1 MSTSRLGIQ
10 RPGRLAVLAAAAL
23 VLAVAALVPAIASAG
38 AGAPARVPPRATGT
52 AAGVIKTVA
61 GGVGGPAR
69 ATKVG
74 LPSACGVSSA
84 AGYIYVA
91 DGSAVRRVS
100 VHKDWLETPAGDG
113 ATAPFSEGRMANRA
127 GLSHACGVAA
137 DQSRNLVIADAQH
150 ERIRV
155 LARTT
160 GTFYG
165 QAMTARHIYT
175 VAGTAAHGFSGDGG
189 PATQA
194 RLDDPTAVAV
204 DGAGNLVIAD
214 TGNQRIR
221 VVAATNGTFYGQ
233 AMTAG
238 DIYTVAGGGNV
249 IGDGVPATSAEL
261 NLPSGV
267 AVDGAGNLVIADT
280 GNQRVRVVAA
290 STATFYGQ
298 AMTAGDIYTV
308 AGTGTPG
315 FSGDGGPATGAD
327 LSGPSAVTVDGS
339 GNLVIADTQN
349 QRVRVVAASTAT
361 FYGQAMT
368 AGDIYTVAGTGTPGF
383 SGDGAPATS
392 AELSSPSGVA
402 IDTPGNLVIADS
414 GNNRIRVVAAQ
425 SGTFYGRPMTAGD
438 IYTVAGNG
446 NMMFAGDNG
455 RALNAELGDPGG
467 VAVDAPGN
475 LVIADSGN
483 NRIRVVAAQ
492 SGTFYG
498 RAMTARDIYTVGGNG
513 TEGFAGDGGLAT
525 SAELSGPGGVAVDGP
540 GNLVIADTGNQR
552 IRVVAG
558 STATFYGQAMTVGHI
573 YTVAGDG
580 TQGFAGDGAP
590 ATGAELSGPA
600 AVAVDG
606 SGNLVI
612 ADAGNQR
619 VRVVAATNGT
629 FYGQAM
635 TAGDIYTVAGDGTQG
650 FAGDGAPA
658 TGAEL
663 NFPYGVAV
671 DGAGNLVIADRGNKR
686 VRVVAASTATFYG
699 QAMTAGDIYTV
710 AGTGTGGF
718 SGDGGPATSADLSGP
733 SAVTV
738 DGSGNLV
745 IADTSDSS
753 AAGNDRVRVVAAS
766 TGLFYGQA
774 MTAGDIYTVAGNGLN
789 GFYGDNDR
797 ATRARLYFPSGVAVD
812 GSGDLLIA
820 DTFNNRIREVTG

>member
-10 RPGRLAVLAAAAL
+10 RPGRLAVIAAAAL

-69 ATKVG
+69 ATNVG

-113 ATAPFSEGRMANRA
+113 ATAPFGQDRMATRA
-127 GLSHACGVAA
+127 GLSGACGVAA

-150 ERIRV
+150 QRIRV

-175 VAGTAAHGFSGDGG
+175 VAGAAAHGFSGDGG

-204 DGAGNLVIAD
+204 DGAGNLVVAD

-221 VVAATNGTFYGQ
+221 VVAASTGTFYGQ

-238 DIYTVAGGGNV
+238 YIYTVAGGGN
-249 IGDGVPATSAEL
+249 ILGDGVLATSAEL

-267 AVDGAGNLVIADT
+267 AVDGSGNLVIADT
-280 GNQRVRVVAA
+280 QNQRVRVVAA
-290 STATFYGQ
+290 STGTFYGQAMTAGYIYTVAGDGTPGFSGDGGPATGAELSGPSAVTVDGSGNLVIADTQNQRVRVVAGSTGTFYGQ

-315 FSGDGGPATGAD
+315 FSGDGGPAT
-327 LSGPSAVTVDGS
+327 
-339 GNLVIADTQN
+339 
-349 QRVRVVAASTAT
+349 
-361 FYGQAMT
+361 
-368 AGDIYTVAGTGTPGF
+368 
-383 SGDGAPATS
+383 S

-402 IDTPGNLVIADS
+402 VDTPGNLVIADP
-414 GNNRIRVVAAQ
+414 GNNRIRVVAA
-425 SGTFYGRPMTAGD
+425 STGTFYGRPMTAGD

-446 NMMFAGDNG
+446 NRAFAGDGG
-455 RALNAELGDPGG
+455 RALNAELGNPGG

-498 RAMTARDIYTVGGNG
+498 QAMTARDIYAVAGDG
-513 TEGFAGDGGLAT
+513 TEGFAGDGGPAT
-525 SAELSGPGGVAVDGP
+525 GAELSGPGGVAVDGS

-552 IRVVAG
+552 IRAVAA
-558 STATFYGQAMTVGHI
+558 STGTSYGQAMTAGHI

-580 TQGFAGDGAP
+580 TQGFAGDGGP
-590 ATGAELSGPA
+590 ATGAELSGPS
-600 AVAVDG
+600 AVTVDG

-619 VRVVAATNGT
+619 VRVVAASTGT

-635 TAGDIYTVAGDGTQG
+635 TAGDIYTVAGD
-650 FAGDGAPA
+650 
-658 TGAEL
+658 
-663 NFPYGVAV
+663 
-671 DGAGNLVIADRGNKR
+671 
-686 VRVVAASTATFYG
+686 
-699 QAMTAGDIYTV
+699 
-710 AGTGTGGF
+710 GTGGF

-733 SAVTV
+733 SAVAV

-745 IADTSDSS
+745 IADTSNSG
-753 AAGNDRVRVVAAS
+753 AAGNDRIRVVAAS
-766 TGLFYGQA
+766 TGTFYGQA
-774 MTAGDIYTVAGNGLN
+774 MTAGDIYTVAGNGKT
-789 GFYGDNDR
+789 GFYGDNGP

-812 GSGDLLIA
+812 GSGNLLIA

>member
-1 MSTSRLGIQ
+1 
-10 RPGRLAVLAAAAL
+10 
-23 VLAVAALVPAIASAG
+23 
-38 AGAPARVPPRATGT
+38 
-52 AAGVIKTVA
+52 
-61 GGVGGPAR
+61 
-69 ATKVG
+69 
-74 LPSACGVSSA
+74 
-84 AGYIYVA
+84 
-91 DGSAVRRVS
+91 
-100 VHKDWLETPAGDG
+100 
-113 ATAPFSEGRMANRA
+113 
-127 GLSHACGVAA
+127 
-137 DQSRNLVIADAQH
+137 
-150 ERIRV
+150 
-155 LARTT
+155 
-160 GTFYG
+160 
-165 QAMTARHIYT
+165 
-175 VAGTAAHGFSGDGG
+175 
-189 PATQA
+189 
-194 RLDDPTAVAV
+194 
-204 DGAGNLVIAD
+204 
-214 TGNQRIR
+214 
-221 VVAATNGTFYGQ
+221 
-233 AMTAG
+233 
-238 DIYTVAGGGNV
+238 VAGGGNV

-280 GNQRVRVVAA
+280 GNQR
-290 STATFYGQ
+290 
-298 AMTAGDIYTV
+298 
-308 AGTGTPG
+308 
-315 FSGDGGPATGAD
+315 
-327 LSGPSAVTVDGS
+327 
-339 GNLVIADTQN
+339 
-349 QRVRVVAASTAT
+349 
-361 FYGQAMT
+361 
-368 AGDIYTVAGTGTPGF
+368 
-383 SGDGAPATS
+383 
-392 AELSSPSGVA
+392 
-402 IDTPGNLVIADS
+402 
-414 GNNRIRVVAAQ
+414 IRVVAAQ

-446 NMMFAGDNG
+446 NKTFAGDNG

-467 VAVDAPGN
+467 VAVDATGN

-525 SAELSGPGGVAVDGP
+525 RAELSGPGGVAVDGP

-580 TQGFAGDGAP
+580 TQGFAGDG
-590 ATGAELSGPA
+590 G
-600 AVAVDG
+600 
-606 SGNLVI
+606 
-612 ADAGNQR
+612 
-619 VRVVAATNGT
+619 
-629 FYGQAM
+629 
-635 TAGDIYTVAGDGTQG
+635 
-650 FAGDGAPA
+650 PA

-686 VRVVAASTATFYG
+686 VRVVAASTGTFYG

-718 SGDGGPATSADLSGP
+718 SGDGGPATSAELSGP
-733 SAVTV
+733 AAVAV

-766 TGLFYGQA
+766 TGSFYGQA

-789 GFYGDNDR
+789 GFYGDNGR